1 MKLRVRGL
9 FTALSACKMTS
20 PLPRPNFQIGHY
32 AAVGCIFSEYKMRP
46 STGGTILNRVYS
58 GRLTAAPPSV
68 DSAAL
73 GLLLGRICFAADFL
87 LFGARKFSDPSII
100 ASLIVAH
107 HLPGE
112 LVYPAMILQL
122 VGGTCIL
129 LGLQTRFWS
138 AAFVSFCI
146 VAPSIFWLDNLENL
160 TRDYAAAGGFLFL
173 LLFGPGRLSLD
184 ATLRRTLDP
193 LVRYNPTTTGNVLLI
208 ERMMLIGRS
217 LIALPFLADVVKKF
231 VHFGP
236 ERALLESKGIP
247 GETIVAV
254 MLIEL
259 AFGLAIVVGW
269 RTRVAAAVLIVLA
282 IFNGFILHFPD
293 YVFNVFNDRFHQ
305 LMLANFK
312 NRGAATFFKDITT
325 IGALMIL
332 AAHAQYRTN
341 SASHLHAAAM

>member
-1 MKLRVRGL
+1 VKET
-9 FTALSACKMTS
+9 FTKAT
-20 PLPRPNFQIGHY
+20 
-32 AAVGCIFSEYKMRP
+32 
-46 STGGTILNRVYS
+46 
-58 GRLTAAPPSV
+58 APPSI
-68 DSAAL
+68 DWAAL

-100 ASLIVAH
+100 SKLCVAH

-112 LVYPAMILQL
+112 LVYPAMFLQL

-138 AAFVSFCI
+138 AAFACFCI

-173 LLFGPGRLSLD
+173 LLFGSGRLSLD
-184 ATLRRTLDP
+184 ATLRGTLDP
-193 LVRYNPTTTGNVLLI
+193 VVRYIPAITGNAVLI
-208 ERMMLIGRS
+208 ERTMLIGRA
-217 LIALPFLADVVKKF
+217 LIALPFLADVVKKL
-231 VHFGP
+231 VHFAP

-247 GETIVAV
+247 VDTIAVV
-254 MLIEL
+254 MLIEVV
-259 AFGLAIVVGW
+259 FGLAILVGW
-269 RTRVAAAVLIVLA
+269 RTRIAAAVLIALA

-293 YVFNVFNDRFHQ
+293 YVFAVFNDRFHE

-332 AAHAQYRTN
+332 AVHAPYRN

>member
-1 MKLRVRGL
+1 M
-9 FTALSACKMTS
+9 
-20 PLPRPNFQIGHY
+20 NQ
-32 AAVGCIFSEYKMRP
+32 
-46 STGGTILNRVYS
+46 VYS
-58 GRLTAAPPSV
+58 GRLTAASPSI
-68 DSAAL
+68 DLAGL

-100 ASLIVAH
+100 YKLIEAH

-112 LVYPAMILQL
+112 LVYPAMFLQV

-129 LGLQTRFWS
+129 LGLHTRFWS
-138 AAFVSFCI
+138 AAFAGFCI

-184 ATLRRTLDP
+184 AMLRGTLDP
-193 LVRYNPTTTGNVLLI
+193 IERYIPALTGNVLI
-208 ERMMLIGRS
+208 ERTMLIGRA
-217 LIALPFLADVVKKF
+217 LIALPFLADVGKKL

-236 ERALLESKGIP
+236 QRALLESKGIP
-247 GETIVAV
+247 GDTIVLI
-254 MLIEL
+254 MLVEVV
-259 AFGLAIVVGW
+259 FGLAILVGW
-269 RTRVAAAVLIVLA
+269 RTRIAAAVLIALA

-293 YVFNVFNDRFHQ
+293 YVFAVFNDRFHE

-332 AAHAQYRTN
+332 AVHSPYRTT
-341 SASHLHAAAM
+341 SASHLHAAAK

>member
-1 MKLRVRGL
+1 M
-9 FTALSACKMTS
+9 
-20 PLPRPNFQIGHY
+20 LP
-32 AAVGCIFSEYKMRP
+32 SK
-46 STGGTILNRVYS
+46 GGNILNQVYS
-58 GRLTAAPPSV
+58 GRLTAASPSIDLV
-68 DSAAL
+68 AL

-100 ASLIVAH
+100 YKLIVAH

-112 LVYPAMILQL
+112 LVYPAMFLQL

-129 LGLQTRFWS
+129 LGLLTRFWS
-138 AAFVSFCI
+138 AAFAAFCI

-184 ATLRRTLDP
+184 AMLRGTLDP
-193 LVRYNPTTTGNVLLI
+193 IERYIPALTGNIVLI
-208 ERMMLIGRS
+208 ERTMLIGRA
-217 LIALPFLADVVKKF
+217 LIALPFLADVVKKL

-236 ERALLESKGIP
+236 QRALLESKGIP
-247 GETIVAV
+247 GDTIVV
-254 MLIEL
+254 IMLVEL
-259 AFGLAIVVGW
+259 VFGLAILVGW
-269 RTRVAAAVLIVLA
+269 RTRIAAAVLIALA

-293 YVFNVFNDRFHQ
+293 YVFAVFNDRFHE

-332 AAHAQYRTN
+332 AVHSPYRTN
-341 SASHLHAAAM
+341 SASHLHAAAK

>member
-1 MKLRVRGL
+1 M
-9 FTALSACKMTS
+9 
-20 PLPRPNFQIGHY
+20 
-32 AAVGCIFSEYKMRP
+32 
-46 STGGTILNRVYS
+46 GGNILNQVYS
-58 GRLTAAPPSV
+58 GRLTAASPSI
-68 DSAAL
+68 DLAAL

-100 ASLIVAH
+100 YKLIVAH

-112 LVYPAMILQL
+112 LVYPAMFLQL

-138 AAFVSFCI
+138 AAFAGFCI

-184 ATLRRTLDP
+184 AMLRGTLDP
-193 LVRYNPTTTGNVLLI
+193 IERYIPALTGNVVLI
-208 ERMMLIGRS
+208 ERTMLIGRA
-217 LIALPFLADVVKKF
+217 LIALPFLADVVKKL

-236 ERALLESKGIP
+236 QRALLESKGIP
-247 GETIVAV
+247 GNTIAV
-254 MLIEL
+254 IMVIEL
-259 AFGLAIVVGW
+259 IFGLAILVGW
-269 RTRVAAAVLIVLA
+269 RTRIVAAALIALA

-293 YVFNVFNDRFHQ
+293 YVFAVFNDRFHE

-312 NRGAATFFKDITT
+312 NCGAATFFKDITT

-332 AAHAQYRTN
+332 AVHSPYRTT
-341 SASHLHAAAM
+341 SASHLHVAAK

>member
-1 MKLRVRGL
+1 L
-9 FTALSACKMTS
+9 
-20 PLPRPNFQIGHY
+20 
-32 AAVGCIFSEYKMRP
+32 
-46 STGGTILNRVYS
+46 
-58 GRLTAAPPSV
+58 
-68 DSAAL
+68 AAL

-100 ASLIVAH
+100 STLLVAH
-107 HLPGE
+107 HMPGG
-112 LVYPAMILQL
+112 LVYPAMFLQL

-138 AAFVSFCI
+138 AAFIWFCI

-173 LLFGPGRLSLD
+173 LLFGPGRFSLD
-184 ATLRRTLDP
+184 ATRCGTLDP
-193 LVRYNPTTTGNVLLI
+193 VVRYIAAITRNVVLI
-208 ERMMLIGRS
+208 DWMMLIGRS
-217 LIALPFLADVVKKF
+217 LIALPFLADAVKKLL
-231 VHFGP
+231 HFAQ

-247 GETIVAV
+247 GDTIAAV
-254 MLIEL
+254 MLIEVV
-259 AFGLAIVVGW
+259 FGLAILVGW
-269 RTRVAAAVLIVLA
+269 RTSIAVVVLIALA

-293 YVFNVFNDRFHQ
+293 YVFAVFNDRFHE

-325 IGALMIL
+325 IGALMIF
-332 AAHAQYRTN
+332 AVHARSRAK

>member
-1 MKLRVRGL
+1 M
-9 FTALSACKMTS
+9 
-20 PLPRPNFQIGHY
+20 
-32 AAVGCIFSEYKMRP
+32 
-46 STGGTILNRVYS
+46 GGNILNQVYS
-58 GRLTAAPPSV
+58 RRLTAASPSI
-68 DSAAL
+68 DLAAL

-100 ASLIVAH
+100 YKLIVAH

-112 LVYPAMILQL
+112 LVYPAMFLQL
-122 VGGTCIL
+122 VGGTCIM

-138 AAFVSFCI
+138 AAFAGFCI

-184 ATLRRTLDP
+184 AMLRGTLDP
-193 LVRYNPTTTGNVLLI
+193 IERYIPALTGNVALI
-208 ERMMLIGRS
+208 ERTMLIGRA
-217 LIALPFLADVVKKF
+217 LIALPFLADVGKKL

-236 ERALLESKGIP
+236 QRALLESKGIP
-247 GETIVAV
+247 GDTIVLI
-254 MLIEL
+254 MLVEVV
-259 AFGLAIVVGW
+259 FGLAILVGW
-269 RTRVAAAVLIVLA
+269 RTRIAAAVLIALA

-293 YVFNVFNDRFHQ
+293 YVFAVFNDRFHE

-325 IGALMIL
+325 VGALMIL
-332 AAHAQYRTN
+332 AVDSPYRTT
-341 SASHLHAAAM
+341 SASHLHAAAK

>member
-1 MKLRVRGL
+1 M
-9 FTALSACKMTS
+9 
-20 PLPRPNFQIGHY
+20 LP
-32 AAVGCIFSEYKMRP
+32 SK
-46 STGGTILNRVYS
+46 GGNILNQVYS
-58 GRLTAAPPSV
+58 GRLTVASPSIEL
-68 DSAAL
+68 AAL

-87 LFGARKFSDPSII
+87 LFGARKFSDPWII
-100 ASLIVAH
+100 YKLIVAH

-112 LVYPAMILQL
+112 LVYPAMFLQL

-129 LGLQTRFWS
+129 FGLQTRFWS
-138 AAFVSFCI
+138 AAFVWFCI

-184 ATLRRTLDP
+184 ATLRGALDP
-193 LVRYNPTTTGNVLLI
+193 IVRYIPVVTGNVVLI
-208 ERMMLIGRS
+208 ERTMLIGRA
-217 LIALPFLADVVKKF
+217 LIALPFLADVVKKL

-236 ERALLESKGIP
+236 QRALLESKGIP
-247 GETIVAV
+247 GETIAII
-254 MLIEL
+254 MLIEVV
-259 AFGLAIVVGW
+259 FGLAILVGW
-269 RTRVAAAVLIVLA
+269 RTRMAAAVLIALA

-293 YVFNVFNDRFHQ
+293 YVFAVFNDRFHE

-332 AAHAQYRTN
+332 AVHSPYRAN
-341 SASHLHAAAM
+341 SDSHLHAAAK